1 MNKAVDLDRII
12 RNFSHVKEEMDKGH
26 WVHISTPDRHDIPL
40 GSFYDDFKIWIEKC
54 IEDAKIKFEAL

>member
-12 RNFSHVKEEMDKGH
+12 RNFSFVKEEMDKGH

-40 GSFYDDFKIWIEKC
+40 GRFYDDFKIWIETH
-54 IEDAKIKFEAL
+54 IEEAKSQFETL